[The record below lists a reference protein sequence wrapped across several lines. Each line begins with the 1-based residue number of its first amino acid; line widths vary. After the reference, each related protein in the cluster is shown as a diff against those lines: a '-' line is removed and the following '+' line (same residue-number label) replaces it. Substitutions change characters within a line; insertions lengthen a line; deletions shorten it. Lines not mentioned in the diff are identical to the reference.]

1 MIEITVNPVIFNL
14 GPWEVK
20 WVDIA
25 AIVSFIT
32 VSLIFLHEA
41 RRHHLPGLSQHSGW
55 LTALFLIGA
64 LAGGKLFYVFDRW
77 DYVLSHPLILLSDL
91 LRVYGVLIGG
101 LAGVL
106 IYIKLHKLPFWRY
119 ADSIAPGAM
128 LGLALY
134 RIGCILDGCCEG
146 TPSGLPFSVVYT
158 DPATWAPFGKL
169 LYFTQAYMLILGLAV
184 FFVLWYLRDKLRPD
198 GTLFLLWL
206 ILYVVTDQIV
216 RPFRF
221 AHPFIP
227 GLQQAQLIGILL
239 LLVTVPLLIIRVR
252 SAKPSS

>member
-1 MIEITVNPVIFNL
+1 VIFNL

-25 AIVSFIT
+25 AIISFT
-32 VSLIFLHEA
+32 VVIFFAIYEG
-41 RRHHLPGLSQHSGW
+41 RRLKLPGLKHQGW
-55 LTALFLIGA
+55 LTVWFLIGA
-64 LAGGKLFYVFDRW
+64 IVGGKLFYILDRW
-77 DYVLSHPLILLSDL
+77 DYVLSHPLMLASDYILI
-91 LRVYGVLIGG
+91 YGVLIGG
-101 LAGVL
+101 LAGVS

-119 ADSIAPGAM
+119 ADAMAPGAM
-128 LGLALY
+128 LGLALN
-134 RIGCILDGCCEG
+134 RIGCILDGCCHG
-146 TPSGLPFSVVYT
+146 IPSNLPLSVVYT
-158 DPATWAPFGKL
+158 DPGTWAPFGKM

-184 FFVLWYLRDKLRPD
+184 FAVIWYLRDKLRPD

-206 ILYVVTDQIV
+206 ILYVITDQIV

-221 AHPFIP
+221 AHPFLP

-252 SAKPSS
+252 AAKSSS